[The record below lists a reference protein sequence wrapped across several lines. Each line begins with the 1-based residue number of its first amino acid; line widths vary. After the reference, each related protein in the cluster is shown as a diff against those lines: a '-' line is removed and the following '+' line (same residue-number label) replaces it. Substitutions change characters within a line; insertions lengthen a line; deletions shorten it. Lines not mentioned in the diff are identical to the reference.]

1 MSHLTPQEARL
12 ILATHLPQQPTDLP
26 TVTLLDLTDADP
38 IAYATFHPYLVHCA
52 PHTTTYLVTLQFSEP
67 PKGDAPLTAPN
78 SIEAQ
83 YKLLSALHT
92 YLSSGPP
99 PIPLPFPIP
108 IALNADAPR
117 PYILARLP
125 ALLPPSAQ
133 LKQLSAVRGALPPE
147 QAASLDLRFGVAL
160 RAQHNLQS
168 EWCGPP
174 PLESE
179 GLYSWQETFTRLVDE
194 ALCAAE
200 AAGIASAEDVTALQ
214 GYLARAIGAFL
225 FDDVEVPSLVALTT
239 GAGSVFVTDTDGEP
253 QLALLLP
260 SFAHLLYGD
269 PLLERAFSPSE
280 VPSKALLEG
289 YGAPPPI
296 VFARQR
302 TKRMW
307 YDLYLGLV
315 VLLGAGRV
323 GGDQDVDW
331 AAQLVER
338 SRVLLRDAPCY

>member
-12 ILATHLPQQPTDLP
+12 ILATHLPQPPTDLP
-26 TVTLLDLTDADP
+26 TVTLLDLTDADL
-38 IAYATFHPYLVHCA
+38 IACATFHPYLVHCA

-92 YLSSGPP
+92 HLSSGPP

-200 AAGIASAEDVTALQ
+200 AASIASAEDVTALQ